1 MEPEI
6 ESATLLK
13 SPSTSKVDFGQL
25 CKKAATALIEADI
38 LLVVAGAGMSSDS
51 GLPVYN
57 QIADV
62 PIYNEMKL
70 TYGMLCTPDWLKDDS
85 EIFYGFWGSCYNAY
99 ADTTPH
105 RGYQKINKII
115 EELYSEKK
123 KYSVKKV
130 SRSEVESM
138 DTIEME
144 NRYFVFT
151 SNVDHHFIKS
161 GLPQEKVNEI
171 HGHNFDWHCSRPC
184 MGKGERQ
191 VVYNFPDSFR
201 FAIDDATRRAKKTPI
216 ELDESASDSEE
227 KVDEEKED
235 SNKGYI
241 WNNRFKY
248 VKLRPRNNQP
258 QCPTCSALLRPRVL
272 MFGDTL
278 WIGSPS
284 RPYDKWKLEMEEI
297 LAFNPHIKLTILEMG
312 CGTRI
317 PTCRQES
324 ERYLQDFPHNATLI
338 RINPDFPNC
347 SFPDQCISIPFNAM
361 DALSRIYTNVL
372 TRNVWYKK
380 DEK

>member
-1 MEPEI
+1 MESENH
-6 ESATLLK
+6 SGLSK
-13 SPSTSKVDFGQL
+13 SPSTSTFDFGQL
-25 CKKAATALIEADI
+25 CKKAASALIEADI
-38 LLVVAGAGMSSDS
+38 LLIVAGAGMSSDS

-62 PIYNEMKL
+62 PIYNELKL
-70 TYGMLCTPDWLKDDS
+70 TYGMLCTPEWLKDDS

-115 EELYSEKK
+115 EELYAEKK

-130 SRSEVESM
+130 SRSQEESM

-161 GLPQEKVNEI
+161 GMPTDKVNEI

-184 MGKGERQ
+184 TTKGERQ
-191 VVYNFPDSFR
+191 VVYNFPETFR
-201 FAIDDATRRAKKTPI
+201 FAIDDATRRAKKEPI
-216 ELDESASDSEE
+216 DVEVRASEDE
-227 KVDEEKED
+227 VDEEKSD
-235 SNKGYI
+235 SSKGYI

-248 VKLRPRNNQP
+248 SPLQPRNNQP
-258 QCPTCSALLRPRVL
+258 QCPNCSALLRPRVL
-272 MFGDTL
+272 MFGDNL

-284 RPYDKWKLEMEEI
+284 RPYDKWKQEMEE
-297 LAFNPHIKLTILEMG
+297 LLTFNHDIKLTILEMG

-324 ERYLQDFPHNATLI
+324 ERYLQDLPHNATLI
-338 RINPDFPNC
+338 RINPDFPKC
-347 SFPDQCISIPFNAM
+347 SFPDQCISIPSNAM